1 MAMVVLMTTLSHIM
15 VHIMRT
21 EPNNKDVVRKRRN
34 FVAKHA
40 RKFNKGAIHRDRTKY
55 NRSKE
60 WKYDGISEGG

>member
-1 MAMVVLMTTLSHIM
+1 
-15 VHIMRT
+15 MRT